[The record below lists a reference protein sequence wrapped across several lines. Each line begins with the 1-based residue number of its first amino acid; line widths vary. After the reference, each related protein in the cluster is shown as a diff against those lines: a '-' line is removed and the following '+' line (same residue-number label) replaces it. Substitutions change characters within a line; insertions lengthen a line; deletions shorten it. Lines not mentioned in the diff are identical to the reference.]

1 MAHSI
6 GWGSLAPCSFL
17 KLTDPPRP
25 PAGLPFP
32 KAMAGWV
39 QPFLEVAFFPT
50 NFVFGALWEYISII
64 CLPGYSAKQEF
75 VSLTTMPEARKLRG
89 EKRFPEDTKVSTSPV
104 PLTGTLL
111 SLGSTAQ
118 WPCHVAAA
126 SPSVSRRFLLCHCS
140 QIYSAGWEFLIW
152 KSNVWKLPDLKL
164 STKIVSQWKFPCRR
178 ALFYASNYLK
188 YSLLL
193 RLLLNATLLP
203 NA

>member
-17 KLTDPPRP
+17 KLTDPPV
-25 PAGLPFP
+25 GLPFP

-39 QPFLEVAFFPT
+39 QPSLEVAFYPT
-50 NFVFGALWEYISII
+50 NFVFGALWEHIWII

-118 WPCHVAAA
+118 WPCHMAAA
-126 SPSVSRRFLLCHCS
+126 SPSVSRRLLLCHCS

-152 KSNVWKLPDLKL
+152 KSSVWKLHNLKL
-164 STKIVSQWKFPCRR
+164 STKIASRWKFPCHR

-188 YSLLL
+188 YFLLL
-193 RLLLNATLLP
+193 RSLLNATLLP